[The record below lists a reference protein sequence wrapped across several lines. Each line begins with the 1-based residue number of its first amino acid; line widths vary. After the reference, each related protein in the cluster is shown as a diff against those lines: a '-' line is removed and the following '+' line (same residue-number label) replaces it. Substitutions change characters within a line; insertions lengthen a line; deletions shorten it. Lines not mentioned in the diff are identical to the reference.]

1 MKITKS
7 LINSYKK
14 VKSNNSLNFYL
25 SDNDDWNKS
34 FLKITKK
41 EYNTLLR
48 LDRLTGG
55 LDNFSLNQLNEFLK
69 EGWV

>member
-1 MKITKS
+1 MTITKT

-14 VKSNNSLNFYL
+14 AKSNNSLNFYL

-34 FLKITKK
+34 VLKITKK
-41 EYNTLLR
+41 EYNTILR
-48 LDRLTGG
+48 LDRFVGG
-55 LDNFSLNQLNEFLK
+55 IDNFSVKQLNEFLK